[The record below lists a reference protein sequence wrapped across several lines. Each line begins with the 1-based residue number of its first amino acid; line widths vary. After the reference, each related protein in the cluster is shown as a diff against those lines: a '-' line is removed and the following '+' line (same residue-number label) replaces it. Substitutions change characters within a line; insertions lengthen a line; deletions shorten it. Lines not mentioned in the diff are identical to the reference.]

1 MLFVTSDW
9 HLGHE
14 RIIPLCDRPFKDVNH
29 MHEVL
34 IANYNSRVDPLDDAF
49 VLGDV
54 AMGTFAETIK
64 IVRRFNGDKYLVPGN
79 HDRISGHESEARQAR
94 FLPMY
99 MDVFFAVCDEVERVH
114 LSSEVHPDAPVVNV
128 SHYPYNGDSQR
139 EDRYDQLRPYDDG
152 AVLLH
157 GHTHS
162 KEKISRSAKGSLQIN
177 IGVDAWDYFPASEAE
192 ILQLIREN
200 R

>member
-79 HDRISGHESEARQAR
+79 HDRISGHESEARRAR

-99 MDVFFAVCDEVERVH
+99 M
-114 LSSEVHPDAPVVNV
+114 
-128 SHYPYNGDSQR
+128 
-139 EDRYDQLRPYDDG
+139 
-152 AVLLH
+152 
-157 GHTHS
+157 
-162 KEKISRSAKGSLQIN
+162 
-177 IGVDAWDYFPASEAE
+177 
-192 ILQLIREN
+192 
-200 R
+200 